1 MWWCN
6 KKNFIYIEVPLYR
19 KCKETLYLICNLVF
33 WLYNC
38 DTKAMRFMNYLQFF
52 IRKKLHIEVLKL
64 ERAIQQQRLFI
75 YLLFFLF
82 KISRKNL
89 IFEKFV
95 FWNFEELWQIYAIHW
110 LFHCDTTTKRF
121 LHCFFLLFKFKIFV
135 NRNIDEIGKS

>member
-52 IRKKLHIEVLKL
+52 IRKKLYLEVLKL

-75 YLLFFLF
+75 YLHFFFVKNLEKKLNFWKICILKFYRALANLCYSLAISLWYNNKEIFTLFFY
-82 KISRKNL
+82 I
-89 IFEKFV
+89 V
-95 FWNFEELWQIYAIHW
+95 
-110 LFHCDTTTKRF
+110 
-121 LHCFFLLFKFKIFV
+121 
-135 NRNIDEIGKS
+135 